1 MSNQIKSVLLP
12 GSFFNI
18 ESKRKIQYLNQKEI
32 NTLYLFDH
40 TLNPLNKKDDMY
52 EIKKSVFELENYK
65 DRLFNI
71 GTLIL
76 NINKRNSEKLFYD
89 YLDPF
94 LEIKNFKL
102 GLGTGDNK
110 FEEMKVNYQN
120 EIDEVIK
127 KLLKSN
133 TFSIDGNNL
142 FLGGNSKS
150 KLNLIRKYSL
160 GINQWEISKMNLE
173 IKSEIYKK
181 IKNPIGN
188 LSQCIHIG
196 EKNYFK
202 NFDLN
207 IELIYILK
215 DSSLDQFYNQIQ
227 NILDDKIEYD

>member
-1 MSNQIKSVLLP
+1 
-12 GSFFNI
+12 
-18 ESKRKIQYLNQKEI
+18 
-32 NTLYLFDH
+32 
-40 TLNPLNKKDDMY
+40 
-52 EIKKSVFELENYK
+52 
-65 DRLFNI
+65 
-71 GTLIL
+71 
-76 NINKRNSEKLFYD
+76 
-89 YLDPF
+89 
-94 LEIKNFKL
+94 
-102 GLGTGDNK
+102 
-110 FEEMKVNYQN
+110 MKVNYRN

-196 EKNYFK
+196 ENNYFK

>member
-1 MSNQIKSVLLP
+1 
-12 GSFFNI
+12 
-18 ESKRKIQYLNQKEI
+18 
-32 NTLYLFDH
+32 
-40 TLNPLNKKDDMY
+40 
-52 EIKKSVFELENYK
+52 
-65 DRLFNI
+65 
-71 GTLIL
+71 
-76 NINKRNSEKLFYD
+76 
-89 YLDPF
+89 
-94 LEIKNFKL
+94 
-102 GLGTGDNK
+102 
-110 FEEMKVNYQN
+110 MKVNYQN

-196 EKNYFK
+196 ENNYFK